1 MKQLILYS
9 AFRGGHS
16 WNCKSQVF
24 YESRRTV
31 NKLESQLICQWGIL
45 IGPNNFLI
53 LNNGK
58 QLKKEKT
65 KLAYQSWTYISKIQ
79 MSRASQL
86 SPTTIN
92 VHLW

>member
-9 AFRGGHS
+9 AFRGAIAKTASH
-16 WNCKSQVF
+16 KYYV
-24 YESRRTV
+24 SRRTV

-58 QLKKEKT
+58 QLKKENT
-65 KLAYQSWTYISKIQ
+65 KLLYQMI
-79 MSRASQL
+79 RASQ
-86 SPTTIN
+86 
-92 VHLW
+92 

>member
-1 MKQLILYS
+1 MPSEAAIAEIASHKY
-9 AFRGGHS
+9 
-16 WNCKSQVF
+16 

-58 QLKKEKT
+58 QLKKKV
-65 KLAYQSWTYISKIQ
+65 
-79 MSRASQL
+79 L
-86 SPTTIN
+86 S
-92 VHLW
+92 